1 MLFRKFAGLNR
12 TSDPTQT
19 TNVNCILMTLESLRN
34 DIDALDDQL
43 LTLLNQRMELV
54 RRVGELKRSTNAVI
68 YRPER
73 EKQIIDRLHEQN
85 NGLLNR
91 PAIEAIFLEIFAVSR
106 NLELPERVAYLGP
119 EGTFTH
125 QAAES
130 RFGAMSTYMALPT
143 IRSVFE
149 SVETGRVRFGVVP
162 IENNQEGVVEEA
174 IDLLLEKDLRI
185 VAEIKI
191 PVHFTFATQ
200 AENLADITHIYSKD
214 IAFGQCSRFLSDY
227 FEGLKAEM
235 VPVES
240 TSKAAKLASEQPNTA
255 AICSGIAAKLFDV
268 PVLFDNIEDSDL
280 NRTRFLILAK
290 DFVNQPSGHDKTT
303 LIARLANTQS
313 PGVLAEFLQEFNA
326 RNINLTKIE
335 SRPLREGATF
345 KYWFLLECEGH
356 ASDPDLQEILNHHA
370 AEVKLLGSYVRVA

>member
-1 MLFRKFAGLNR
+1 
-12 TSDPTQT
+12 
-19 TNVNCILMTLESLRN
+19 MTLESLRN

-73 EKQIIDRLHEQN
+73 EKQIIDRLQTKN
-85 NGLLNR
+85 NGLMNR

-119 EGTFTH
+119 EGSFTH

-130 RFGAMSTYMALPT
+130 RFGAMSAYMALPT

-149 SVETGRVRFGVVP
+149 SVETGRVRFGVIP
-162 IENNQEGVVEEA
+162 IENNQEGIVEEA
-174 IDLLLEKDLRI
+174 IDLLLEKDLTI
-185 VAEIKI
+185 AAEVQI

-200 AENLADITHIYSKD
+200 TENLAEITQIYSKD
-214 IAFGQCSRFLSDY
+214 IAFRQCSKFLNDS
-227 FEGLKAEM
+227 FEGLKAEL

-240 TSKAAKLASEQPNTA
+240 TSRAAKLAAQNPHTA
-255 AICSGIAAKLFDV
+255 AVCSHIAAKLFDV

-290 DFVNQPSGHDKTT
+290 NFKNQPSGSDKTT
-303 LIARLANTQS
+303 IIAKLPNTES

-345 KYWFLLECEGH
+345 RYWFLIECEGH
-356 ASDPDLQEILNHHA
+356 SDDQDLQEILNHHA

>member
-1 MLFRKFAGLNR
+1 
-12 TSDPTQT
+12 
-19 TNVNCILMTLESLRN
+19 MTLESLRN

-54 RRVGELKRSTNAVI
+54 RRVGELKRTTNAVI

-73 EKQIIDRLHEQN
+73 EKQILDRLHGQN
-85 NGLLNR
+85 NGLMNR
-91 PAIEAIFLEIFAVSR
+91 SAIEAIFLEIFAVSR
-106 NLELPERVAYLGP
+106 NLELPERVAFLGP
-119 EGTFTH
+119 EGSFTH

-130 RFGAMSTYMALPT
+130 RFGAMSDYMALPT

-162 IENNQEGVVEEA
+162 IENNQEGVVLEA
-174 IDLLLEKDLRI
+174 IDLLLEKDLTI
-185 VAEIKI
+185 AAEAQI

-200 AENLADITHIYSKD
+200 TENLADITHIYSKD
-214 IAFGQCSRFLSDY
+214 IAFRQCSKFLNDT
-227 FEGLKAEM
+227 FEGLQAEL

-240 TSKAAKLASEQPNTA
+240 TSRAAKLAAQQPRTA
-255 AICSGIAAKLFDV
+255 ALCSHIAAKLFDV
-268 PVLFDNIEDSDL
+268 PVLFDNIGDSDL

-290 DFVNQPSGHDKTT
+290 DFKNQPSGHDKTT
-303 LIARLANTQS
+303 IIAKLANTES

-326 RNINLTKIE
+326 RRINLTKIE

-345 KYWFLLECEGH
+345 RYWFLIECEGH
-356 ASDPDLQEILNHHA
+356 ADEPALQEILNHHA

>member
-1 MLFRKFAGLNR
+1 M
-12 TSDPTQT
+12 S
-19 TNVNCILMTLESLRN
+19 LESLRN
-34 DIDALDDQL
+34 EIDALDDQL
-43 LTLLNQRMELV
+43 LNLLNQRMELV

-73 EKQIIDRLHEQN
+73 EKQILDRLHEQN
-85 NGLLNR
+85 SGLLNR
-91 PAIEAIFLEIFAVSR
+91 EAIEAIFLEIFAVSR

-119 EGTFTH
+119 EGSFTH

-130 RFGAMSTYMALPT
+130 RFGAMSTYVALPT

-162 IENNQEGVVEEA
+162 IENNQEGVVSEA
-174 IDLLLEKDLRI
+174 IDLLLEKDLAI
-185 VAEIKI
+185 AAEAQI
-191 PVHFTFATQ
+191 PVHFTFATK

-214 IAFGQCSRFLSDY
+214 IAFRQCSKFLNDSFD
-227 FEGLKAEM
+227 GLQVEM

-240 TSKAAKLASEQPNTA
+240 TSKAAKMAAQNPNSA
-255 AICSGIAAKLFDV
+255 ALCSTIAAKLFGV
-268 PVLFDNIEDSDL
+268 PILFDNIEDSNL

-303 LIARLANTQS
+303 MIARLPNTDR
-313 PGVLAEFLQEFNA
+313 PGVLAEFLQEFNL
-326 RNINLTKIE
+326 RRINITKIE

-345 KYWFLLECEGH
+345 RYWFLLECEGH
-356 ASDPDLQEILNHHA
+356 ATDPDLQDILNHHA